1 MCPKWEPSC
10 VGDESTD
17 GPHEQLMDLPRCPSC
32 AVNEPIY
39 GPPEMIMDLSLL
51 MDLSMALLS

>member
-10 VGDESTD
+10 VGVESTD

-39 GPPEMIMDLSLL
+39 GPPELIMDLS
-51 MDLSMALLS
+51 MTLLS

>member
-1 MCPKWEPSC
+1 MSPKREPSC

-39 GPPEMIMDLSLL
+39 VPRALL
-51 MDLSMALLS
+51 MNLSMALLS